1 MRISNDT
8 VVVGKITTTHGLK
21 GTVKVLPMT
30 EKKERF
36 YDLTQIMAEL
46 ADGKQKVLTIEG
58 ISSFKEGFLMDFK
71 EIKDVNAAQ
80 KLRGAYLQIP
90 RSQAM
95 ELEEGEYY
103 IFEIIGAEV
112 FTDEG
117 ECLGILE
124 NVIETGAN
132 DVYEVKTED
141 GKEILIPVIPDC
153 VLEVNTEEKKV
164 VVHLLE
170 GMRE

>member
-58 ISSFKEGFLMDFK
+58 IRSFKEGFLMDFK

-117 ECLGILE
+117 ERLGILE

>member
-8 VVVGKITTTHGLK
+8 VVVGKITTTHGLR

-117 ECLGILE
+117 ERLGILE

>member
-36 YDLTQIMAEL
+36 YDLVQIMAEL

-117 ECLGILE
+117 ERLGILE

>member
-117 ECLGILE
+117 ERLGILE

>member
-58 ISSFKEGFLMDFK
+58 ISSFKEGFLIDFK

>member
-36 YDLTQIMAEL
+36 YDLVQIMAEL

-58 ISSFKEGFLMDFK
+58 ISSFKEGFLIDFK

>member
-36 YDLTQIMAEL
+36 YDLAQIMAEL

-117 ECLGILE
+117 ERLGILE